1 MFPGADVTASGIPQR
16 SILLVGDDSGIA
28 DSLASAVV
36 DDFVVERSAD
46 AFTALEHLK
55 TNPLPAVIVLDFAL
69 PVLEGLGFRR
79 TQKNDPAI
87 AAIPVVLLTAHAN
100 DDRVRKFGADA
111 YVTKPID
118 LALLVET
125 IVGLSRV
132 S

>member
-1 MFPGADVTASGIPQR
+1 MTANAIPSQ

-28 DSLASAVV
+28 DSLALSVG
-36 DDFVVERSAD
+36 DDFVVVRSTD

-55 TNPLPAVIVLDFAL
+55 TNPPPSVIVLDFAL

-79 TQKNDPAI
+79 TQKNDPEI

-100 DDRVRKFGADA
+100 DERVRKFGADA
-111 YVTKPID
+111 YVTKPVD
-118 LALLVET
+118 LALLVQT
-125 IVGLSRV
+125 IVGLARV